1 MAFNRSLAVK
11 SQWRDRKGR
20 WVEMGRGVRFYNP
33 VSGKYEVGTFEGPTS
48 DGKAKIKLKNG
59 KTITAPKSAV
69 ESYTVKARLSNL
81 GKKLKK
87 KKASLSKAGVSQTPT
102 QKTFSPNSSNFKDIS
117 EVLPGENYIKTDPKS
132 PSNINPDS
140 PLKTR
145 GDSDE
150 VMDTN
155 YTEWMSPE
163 EMLSSYSK
171 LSTNPE
177 PRLKKNLSP
186 SATLNT
192 DIRFKDGSEK
202 RVQGSAKS
210 VLEDSKNNEGLNKDI
225 NYDDIESVRLSATSK
240 EKTKASLVYTPDEEE
255 LETLA
260 SDNYGNISKSVQ
272 DKAETAT
279 KPSTQ
284 EYADPFDGAEYNDE
298 GNLVINPKSE
308 QLNKDGA
315 KPGDTFYI
323 PAQGVDFKKN
333 DSNTSNILKT
343 EEDGIPAS
351 GLITENKDG
360 QVTFLDDSGNEHTVP
375 VSDLNVYRQN
385 IASEDEAIEKGI
397 ISQEKYAEKA
407 PIPDPYE
414 PTDPQKTNFGPL
426 GASNPQRIKNDTLP
440 KDYPTTSTETPEPST
455 PETSPAS
462 PLDAYP
468 DITKNTPEALP
479 GEKFAPTQEQQ
490 DVIDAVLSGK
500 NVKVSAKAGA
510 GKTSTLEAL
519 SRRIEKNEPDSRA
532 LYIAFNKSVQ
542 TEAEDRMPSN
552 VEPRTGHSLA
562 YQWASKDKEAKVL
575 IQKQSKKGDYKNFSP
590 VTRNSDIAKLLDI
603 EDLPDG
609 VKNDDDNKK
618 SSSLTSGVIETVKNF
633 QNSAD
638 DSINSS
644 HLPDRF
650 ADFSEEEKAYAVD
663 KANAYWNDLFSPSGK
678 LAPNFDT
685 YRKAWA
691 LSKPDLSSPSKGGG
705 KKKANIL
712 YIDEAQDTPPVL
724 AKVVADQNMRK
735 VIVGDASQ
743 AIYGFTGAK
752 DYLSEASADLELPLT
767 QSFRFGPEVADAG
780 NRFLQLIGDKHRV
793 VGGGPESK
801 ITRDM
806 ENPDAILVRT
816 NRGLIQESINE
827 LKKDRVVAVPKG
839 TKANLTSLVDSVV
852 YLKGGFGNNK
862 PKNMHEDLASFDKW
876 DDVYKEIEAS
886 GNQGLKNTAALF
898 DNMDIDGE
906 TGLDALFTLKDRLK
920 TIKEPGDASS
930 KVALKEDDNSL
941 TLKDTGKIGWNN
953 SPIQQLSMEYAK
965 SNGAKVPYTKGDF
978 KAYQNNLE
986 NAGGISTR
994 GWTKKSEGSWE
1005 FTGTTEQLEKE
1016 KEFINK
1022 EFLGNGDV
1030 MISTA
1035 HKSKGLEWDRVKI
1048 GDDFGIPEEDP
1059 DTGEMVFPSKDE
1071 LMLDYVSV
1079 TRAKKELDPGSL
1091 DWVYDFTD
1099 ENGGAPSEKQEDSSS
1114 DLPQTED
1121 DSSSTSTD
1129 LDMTEDVEESNI
1141 EEETGEAE
1149 TPEGTDSNVPETPE
1163 PSDTE
1168 ETEEEEVTPA
1178 QDSAEEQD
1186 QKKDRDTDLP
1196 DTESEAESELDPS
1209 GNAIPP
1215 ADLQPG
1221 DVFEDSEGNTYT
1233 TEKVAKNGIV
1243 LAKDDDG
1250 EMEPFFPEDIYNSKS
1265 KDDVEKNPDSRQRSL
1280 NEPPRDDDDS
1290 LNKPSGGGPGAP
1302 PAPVEPPLPSWIPGD
1317 VNKPGEGGPE
1327 DTTPATTPTSPE
1339 TPGESL
1345 PDGTD
1350 INDLPSSDDSTS
1362 PSEAPTA
1369 PDADEDTLD
1378 DGTLLYGPGTYDE
1391 RDQNIPSVDLLKKF
1405 ANKQSGSNPGGFYED
1420 PETGR
1425 QFYVKEAKDKSHA
1438 LNEALAS
1445 KFYSEAG
1452 IPNAEQH
1459 ARLLPSGKWGTV
1471 SEVVPDPQ
1479 SDLYDHIKDGDQ
1491 QYLDQI
1497 RSGFAV
1503 DAWLANWDVAGLDYD
1518 NIVTDENGQPVRI
1531 DPGGALLYRAQG
1543 QPKGNAFG
1551 DDATEWESLRGETSM
1566 NSTATPIFEDMT
1578 DQQLFDSASK
1588 VMAFSD
1594 EDIDNIVDSLFS
1606 DGGSDPDTI
1615 KERLKARRDSIKE
1628 RADQLDVSDDYKS
1641 QEAQSQ
1647 EFVDSLDTT
1656 QSDLADALSN
1666 EPGIKGEDDSK
1677 TWDYT
1682 PAFMFNGDQYDP
1694 PPSSVPGYTTTG
1706 GYTDQAKDALNNY
1719 MFSSN
1724 TINAVLRGDEEYF
1737 NNLTR
1742 KYNQEQSD
1750 NLRDSA
1756 KQDIFG
1762 LKTVM
1767 ATPSDSESGQ
1777 DEIVYRGMGLKKATQ
1792 DNPALAE
1799 YFNALANPGSLIHNG
1814 GFTSTTTDE
1823 AIANGFSFNTS
1834 DIDAINV
1841 DGNEVPGG
1849 AFLEIKL
1856 HPTLKRHKIDY
1867 DALGNMFKED
1877 ETILDTDAIFV
1888 VTDSELVGP
1897 DAVNGYTRAKITA
1910 YPKSALTDGTLQKDF
1925 PEYDFPT
1932 IGKDGNDG
1940 AGEESGDSTDSSEIP
1955 APATDGEGLGQA
1967 KDQSITKEQ
1976 LTDGSIDFQP
1986 GDVITHTQSGTTRH
2000 ATKHDDGTWT
2010 MAIEGESPSVFEDE
2024 ADIQSMFN
2032 ILDKIYPDTP
2042 EITYYKKSESSEDI
2056 TPGDV
2061 VTTKDGDEVKVTDTN
2076 PEDDSY
2082 VGEILDESGQPDPTA
2097 APKNFDGEDVDHKGA
2112 DDSEEL
2118 EDWEKALME
2127 GVDDSQDSPAVNIN
2141 NYEPKPSDAKPNKN
2155 QVDTDNNPLDKN
2167 GKPIKKGSQVQ
2178 LHKASGELW
2187 IEGTVESISKDKK
2200 RIKVKDHATGKA
2212 SYRLPHKITVVDSEE
2227 ADPIAPKPPMK
2238 TEQKVSDALANL
2250 EDGSLINVTN
2260 NDKSFEKNTND
2271 NGDPVII
2278 DQDTNQA
2285 NEIPEFIEDN
2295 SETEVETGVAYSN
2308 LQFVP
2313 ESSETSTHSQD
2324 EEDGETPEGYPD
2336 NMGIDS
2342 KGFQYIRSAD
2352 NEKMFVG
2359 DYVTN
2364 KKGEM
2369 VGKIIAFDGGK
2380 LFGKRIRIERPDGL
2394 VVARKPHM
2402 VKLYKDETLE
2412 PAPTSIDEIL
2422 DDPLL
2427 DTPEA
2432 EEGGPKY
2439 ESMYDASIAY
2449 QNGEISVEEFK
2460 EIISQLADD
2469 ETSADTAPEEDA
2481 GPVNEQTTEPEVLPV
2496 TFDILP
2502 PEERGASGDGYHA
2515 SGPWGKF
2522 GASGMMIQAKDP
2534 NTGENKYLLTQ
2545 RSQSL
2550 SSNKGKWQLP
2560 GGAKDEFETDYQGA
2574 ARETSEELGLEQ
2586 IDLDTLQYVADNIY
2600 DNGQGWTYNNIAV
2613 TSPTM
2618 YDVVPQDSE
2627 SSDAKWFTAAELQ
2640 QMKNQGDLVPAFAE
2654 NIDTL
2659 LESYGY
2665 DNNSISDTPT
2675 PSESDSEAPTGVEG
2689 IDFALDMN
2697 GNSFSV
2703 GDMVDWPAQKKSGT
2717 VNAVMSADKVHVIFG
2732 DGSSKNLNPKKKLK
2746 SIQKSEEQVSA
2757 LEGSDKPTPPD
2768 TSDLDAQIAEI
2779 DKKFALGI
2787 PTQEILDDIEYM
2799 YDVEKKHAST
2809 KNHYSESKYFKMHG
2823 DQLKEDNTDLGAVEG
2838 AANILNQ
2845 KYLLSDDMHKK
2856 ITKKVMDI
2864 ESSNSEDKAQ
2874 HSALTNQKK
2883 QALSEYETELKAW
2896 NKANGIKINTKLGSK
2911 VAPLSN
2917 EAEQDLNP
2925 SSWNESLPG
2934 TSNLDASLAHF
2945 ENDIASRSNGVGIL
2959 MDTQEVEHQ
2968 EMRVNRL
2975 IDKDDNDVHRTT
2987 FRVSGDKIDEFLNK
3001 FKGKF
3006 GSNITSDMYKVLRQ
3020 KIQTDGQLKEYDDAP
3035 LGMKFSYGK
3044 KFTAT
3049 LPDGT
3054 KISYS
3059 IDEDSNHKDSTSGS
3073 AVRADYDGL
3082 VQIDTPVNGGSEAIQ
3097 NALNE
3102 FGITEA
3108 RPTNVDDLKREA
3120 AKLLFN
3126 QINGFKG
3133 YFAETPSDDQL
3144 NKFLKKLEKDT
3155 GIKLSDVQMSR
3166 DNLGTNKLMLT
3177 KDGLEKL
3184 KNTYKVPKTYTHKF
3198 SGGPEDLAK
3207 NLSGKTPGLVSSK
3220 QRFASGIQSGGIS
3233 VYTDT
3238 TYGSNAYVFMR
3249 PSNSEY
3255 KPGLHLNSDIVFRHL
3270 KQVHSNNDNYGK
3282 PKMKAK
3288 PWKDQSDNSD
3298 WFSGSAET
3306 EVVSTLD
3313 VSAWKYYVVSS
3324 IYEKNNTVDLLKKH
3338 GTYTINGIPVEEF
3351 VVVEGGPLPQYDDS
3365 MLDYSGDENATIIP
3379 DGPIGGV

>member
-33 VSGKYEVGTFEGPTS
+33 ISGSYEIGTFDGPTS

-59 KTITAPKSAV
+59 KTVTAPKSAV
-69 ESYTVKARLSNL
+69 ESYSVKARLDKKPKQTKDPKTGEVKATLPEGTGKSNL
-81 GKKLKK
+81 TDATYNEKGDLT
-87 KKASLSKAGVSQTPT
+87 LSK
-102 QKTFSPNSSNFKDIS
+102 D
-117 EVLPGENYIKTDPKS
+117 
-132 PSNINPDS
+132 
-140 PLKTR
+140 
-145 GDSDE
+145 
-150 VMDTN
+150 
-155 YTEWMSPE
+155 
-163 EMLSSYSK
+163 
-171 LSTNPE
+171 
-177 PRLKKNLSP
+177 
-186 SATLNT
+186 
-192 DIRFKDGSEK
+192 
-202 RVQGSAKS
+202 AK
-210 VLEDSKNNEGLNKDI
+210 
-225 NYDDIESVRLSATSK
+225 
-240 EKTKASLVYTPDEEE
+240 KTKV
-255 LETLA
+255 
-260 SDNYGNISKSVQ
+260 
-272 DKAETAT
+272 
-279 KPSTQ
+279 
-284 EYADPFDGAEYNDE
+284 AD
-298 GNLVINPKSE
+298 LS
-308 QLNKDGA
+308 
-315 KPGDTFYI
+315 PGDTFYH
-323 PAQGVDFKKN
+323 AN
-333 DSNTSNILKT
+333 DPDNPTALET
-343 EEDGIPAS
+343 EQDGIPAS
-351 GLITENKDG
+351 SLITDKNDKEI
-360 QVTFLDDSGNEHTVP
+360 TYLDPAGNEKKMSTDEEVFQQ
-375 VSDLNVYRQN
+375 DTED
-385 IASEDEAIEKGI
+385 EDEAIKANI
-397 ISQEKYAEKA
+397 ISEQKYLEKA
-407 PIPDPYE
+407 PLEDPYE
-414 PTDPQKTNFGPL
+414 PTDPNKTNFGPL
-426 GASNPQRIKNDTLP
+426 GVTNPQRIKNDTLP
-440 KDYPTTSTETPEPST
+440 KDYPETSSTPTTPTQPEPQT
-455 PETSPAS
+455 AN
-462 PLDAYP
+462 PLDAHP
-468 DITKNTPEALP
+468 DIVKHTPEALP

-490 DVIDAVLSGK
+490 DVIDAVLSNK
-500 NVKVSAKAGA
+500 DVKVSAKAGA

-519 SRRIEKNEPDSRA
+519 SRRIEKDEPNSRA

-542 TEAEDRMPSN
+542 TEAEGRMPKN

-562 YQWASKDKEAKVL
+562 YQWASKDKNAKVL
-575 IQKQSKKGDYKNFSP
+575 IEKQSKKGAYKGFTP
-590 VTRNSDIAKLLDI
+590 ITRTSDIAKHLGI

-609 VKNDDDNKK
+609 IKYDDSSKKK
-618 SSSLTSGVIETVKNF
+618 SSIASGVVEAVKNF
-633 QNSAD
+633 QTSAD
-638 DSINSS
+638 DNISTN

-650 ADFSEEEKAYAVD
+650 SEFSDEEKAYVTD
-663 KANAYWNDLFSPSGK
+663 KAQAYWNDMFDPKGK
-678 LAPNFDT
+678 LPPNFDT

-724 AKVVADQNMRK
+724 AKVVADQKMRK

-752 DYLSEASADLELPLT
+752 DYLSEADADIELPLT
-767 QSFRFGPEVADAG
+767 QSFRFGPQVADAG

-801 ITRDM
+801 ITHDM
-806 ENPDAILVRT
+806 QDPDAILVRS

-839 TKANLTSLVDSVV
+839 TKSNLTSLVDSVLF
-852 YLKGGFGNNK
+852 LKGGFGNNK
-862 PKNMHEDLASFDKW
+862 PKKMHEDLESFNNW
-876 DDVYKEIEAS
+876 NEVHEEIESS
-886 GNQGLKNTAALF
+886 GNQGLKSTAALF
-898 DNMDIDGE
+898 DNLEIDGQ
-906 TGLDALFTLKDRLK
+906 TGLDAVFMLKDRLK

-930 KVALKEDDNSL
+930 KVALTEDSDSL
-941 TLKDTGKIGWNN
+941 TLKDTGTVGWSN
-953 SPIQQLSMEYAK
+953 SPIQTLSVDYAK
-965 SNGAKVPYTKGDF
+965 SNGTKVPYTKGDYQ
-978 KAYQNNLE
+978 AYINNLE

-994 GWTKKSEGSWE
+994 GWTKKSENKGIGTWE
-1005 FTGTTEQLEKE
+1005 FKGTPEELAKE
-1016 KEFINK
+1016 KDFINK

-1048 GDDFGIPEEDP
+1048 GDDFGAPEYDEE
-1059 DTGEMVFPSKDE
+1059 TGETLMPSKDE

-1091 DWVYDFTD
+1091 DWVYDYSD
-1099 ENGGAPSEKQEDSSS
+1099 ENGGVPQSDKKA
-1114 DLPQTED
+1114 DLPEADAQAADEQ
-1121 DSSSTSTD
+1121 DSDESPAATD
-1129 LDMTEDVEESNI
+1129 LDMTEDIEESNAQ
-1141 EEETGEAE
+1141 EDSGEAE
-1149 TPEGTDSNVPETPE
+1149 EPEGSDADVPETDTPE
-1163 PSDTE
+1163 DSDSEESEDTTQTEQTPSDS
-1168 ETEEEEVTPA
+1168 
-1178 QDSAEEQD
+1178 DSD
-1186 QKKDRDTDLP
+1186 SDTDLDDGVEINGDDFMSP
-1196 DTESEAESELDPS
+1196 EEAEDFLKDSPEADEEKPTDEK
-1209 GNAIPP
+1209 GNSVDP

-1221 DVFEDSEGNTYT
+1221 DTFEDEDGNSYT
-1233 TEKVAKNGIV
+1233 TEKVSKNGVVIG
-1243 LAKDDDG
+1243 KDDNG
-1250 EMEPFFPEDIYNSKS
+1250 DIEGFLPDEIHNSKS
-1265 KDDVEKNPDSRQRSL
+1265 KDDDIEKNPDSKQRSL
-1280 NEPPRDDDDS
+1280 NEDHDGDDTADKVS
-1290 LNKPSGGGPGAP
+1290 PEGLGGPGTP
-1302 PAPVEPPLPSWIPGD
+1302 PEPPLPEWIPGD
-1317 VNKPGEGGPE
+1317 VNKPGEGGPA
-1327 DTTPATTPTSPE
+1327 DTTPSGDDSAPATTPSAPTSPE

-1350 INDLPSSDDSTS
+1350 TDVPSSDDSTS
-1362 PSEAPTA
+1362 PSDAPTA
-1369 PDADEDTLD
+1369 PDAGEDTPD
-1378 DGTLLYGPGTYDE
+1378 DETPLYGPGTYDE

-1420 PETGR
+1420 PATGR
-1425 QFYVKEAKDKSHA
+1425 QFYVKEAKDESHA

-1452 IPNAEQH
+1452 VPNAEQH
-1459 ARLLPSGKWGTV
+1459 ARMLPNGKWGTV
-1471 SEVVPDPQ
+1471 SEIVPDPQ
-1479 SDLYDHIKDGDQ
+1479 SDLYTHIKDGDQ
-1491 QYLDQI
+1491 EYLDQI
-1497 RSGFAV
+1497 RQGFAV

-1518 NIVTDENGQPVRI
+1518 NILTDENGNPVRV

-1543 QPKGNAFG
+1543 APKGNAFG
-1551 DDATEWESLRGETSM
+1551 NDATEWESLRGETSM

-1594 EDIDNIVDSLFS
+1594 EDIDNIVDSLFF
-1606 DGGSDPDTI
+1606 DEGPDPDTI
-1615 KERLKARRDSIKE
+1615 KERLKSRRDSIKE

-1641 QEAQSQ
+1641 QESQAQ

-1656 QSDLADALSN
+1656 QSDLANALSN
-1666 EPGIKGEDDSK
+1666 EPGMVGEDDSK
-1677 TWDYT
+1677 EWDLT
-1682 PAFMFNGDQYDP
+1682 PAFTFLGDKYDAP
-1694 PPSSVPGYTTTG
+1694 EDSEPGYTTTG
-1706 GYTDQAKDALNNY
+1706 GYEADALDSMQAY
-1719 MFSSN
+1719 MDESGD
-1724 TINAVLRGDEEYF
+1724 INAILRGDDNYF
-1737 NNLTR
+1737 KKMAAQIGEDQAEGFKDEAEAHIYNLKTLMQDLPEDVKKTYR
-1742 KYNQEQSD
+1742 GIIVGAQSD
-1750 NLRDSA
+1750 
-1756 KQDIFG
+1756 
-1762 LKTVM
+1762 
-1767 ATPSDSESGQ
+1767 ATPEKV
-1777 DEIVYRGMGLKKATQ
+1777 EF
-1792 DNPALAE
+1792 
-1799 YFNALANPGSLIHNG
+1799 FNALNTPGSAVING
-1814 GFTSTTTDE
+1814 GFTSTSMNEKTAKQFAEIQYKKSNPITMGEYDIPSSVVIEIDTSKNIKGHKLDYE
-1823 AIANGFSFNTS
+1823 AL
-1834 DIDAINV
+1834 
-1841 DGNEVPGG
+1841 DGGYDNEEEV
-1849 AFLEIKL
+1849 L
-1856 HPTLKRHKIDY
+1856 
-1867 DALGNMFKED
+1867 
-1877 ETILDTDAIFV
+1877 LDTDTIFV
-1888 VTDSELVGP
+1888 VTDSEVLEGP
-1897 DAVNGYTRAKITA
+1897 AGKEYTKSYVTA

-1932 IGKDGNDG
+1932 PGKDGNDG
-1940 AGEESGDSTDSSEIP
+1940 AGEESGEGDSTDSSEIP

-1986 GDVITHTQSGTTRH
+1986 GDVITHIQAGITRH
-2000 ATKHDDGTWT
+2000 ATKHDDDTWT
-2010 MAIEGESPSVFEDE
+2010 MAYEGQSPSVFEDE

-2032 ILDKIYPDTP
+2032 VLDKIYPDTP

-2082 VGEILDESGQPDPTA
+2082 VGEVLDESGQPDPNA
-2097 APKNFDGEDVDHKGA
+2097 APKNFDGEDIDHKGA

-2127 GVDDSQDSPAVNIN
+2127 GADDSQDSAVVNIN
-2141 NYEPKPSDAKPNKN
+2141 NYEPEPSDAKPNKN
-2155 QVDTDNNPLDKN
+2155 QVDEDNNPLDKT

-2238 TEQKVSDALANL
+2238 TEQKVSDALADL

-2324 EEDGETPEGYPD
+2324 DEDGETPEGYPD

-2369 VGKIIAFDGGK
+2369 VGKIIAFDGGN
-2380 LFGKRIRIERPDGL
+2380 LLGKRIRIERPDGKM
-2394 VVARKPHM
+2394 VARKPHM

-2432 EEGGPKY
+2432 DEKDQIMQDYMDGKITYDELKDKVDKYVGDKEAEEEGPKY

-2469 ETSADTAPEEDA
+2469 ETSAEASPEDDA
-2481 GPVNEQTTEPEVLPV
+2481 GPINEQTTEPEVLPV

-2534 NTGENKYLLTQ
+2534 KTGENKYLLTQ

-2618 YDVVPQDSE
+2618 YDVVPQDNE

-2659 LESYGY
+2659 LDSYGN

-2717 VNAVMSADKVHVIFG
+2717 VNAVMSADKVHVIFD

-2746 SIQKSEEQVSA
+2746 SVQKSEEQVSA

-2874 HSALTNQKK
+2874 HSALTEQKK

-3020 KIQTDGQLKEYDDAP
+3020 KIQTDGQLKEYDDTP

-3059 IDEDSNHKDSTSGS
+3059 INEDSNHKDSTSGS

-3184 KNTYKVPKTYTHKF
+3184 KNTYKAPKTYVHGF
-3198 SGGPEDLAK
+3198 SGGSEDLAK

-3249 PSNSEY
+3249 PSNDEY

-3298 WFSGSAET
+3298 WFAGSAET

-3324 IYEKNNTVDLLKKH
+3324 IYDKNHMVDLLKKH

-3351 VVVEGGPLPQYDDS
+3351 VVVKGGSLPQYDDS